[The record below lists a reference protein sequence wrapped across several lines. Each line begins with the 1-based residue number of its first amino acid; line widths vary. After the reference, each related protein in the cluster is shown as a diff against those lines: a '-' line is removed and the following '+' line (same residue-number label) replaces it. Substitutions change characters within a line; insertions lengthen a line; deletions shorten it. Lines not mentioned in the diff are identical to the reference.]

1 MSLRT
6 DETACPFNAQER
18 EYIRRELDLFLGPC
32 LQWLRA
38 FSCEHG
44 AVAHWPGS
52 LNCHLRCGRWLR
64 VA

>member
-1 MSLRT
+1 MSLRI

-32 LQWLRA
+32 LQWLTA

-44 AVAHWPGS
+44 AVA
-52 LNCHLRCGRWLR
+52 R
-64 VA
+64 